1 MGLIL
6 VEKKSGKRIDLS
18 KVLKN
23 GKYTE
28 LAVPGEE
35 YYLIDSATGKTPE
48 DIKVT
53 RSGNDLILKSEKE
66 NVEVIIDDFWG
77 KCDDEQQCFAIFDVG
92 ASEGADA
99 GQVIVT
105 QVGKEFSSF
114 PEIEAGM
121 SGTLAEGDSFSP
133 WLYGLAGLAI
143 LGLGAAAAG
152 GSGGGVVQHIPL
164 RQIPRLRLNQQM

>member
-121 SGTLAEGDSFSP
+121 VGTLAEGDSFSP
-133 WLYGLAGLAI
+133 WLYGLAGLTV

-152 GSGGGVVQHIPL
+152 GSGGVVQHIPL
-164 RQIPRLRLNQQM
+164 RQIPHRQINQPM